1 MDKDSLLDDMEVQF
15 APEDQEKYG
24 AGWHTHSELA
34 IASMRGRELM
44 ELEALFGVPMP
55 AIMDAFR
62 KDATY
67 ANLACAWLA
76 CGRPGEW
83 KDFNPMIML
92 AEWRTKETE
101 VDAGKSPAEQSA
113 SELGVPATAPE
124 AFGALPITPV
134 PESTS

>member
-15 APEDQEKYG
+15 APEDHEKYG
-24 AGWHTHSELA
+24 AGWYTYSELA
-34 IASMRGRELM
+34 IATMRAHDLM
-44 ELEALFGVPMP
+44 ELEALFKVPIP

-92 AEWRTKETE
+92 AEWRTKEVE
-101 VDAGKSPAEQSA
+101 VDAGKSPAELPA
-113 SELGVPATAPE
+113 SGLGVPVIVPE
-124 AFGALPITPV
+124 GFAVLSTTPA

>member
-15 APEDQEKYG
+15 APEDHKKYG
-24 AGWHTHSELA
+24 AGWHTYSELA
-34 IASMRGRELM
+34 VASLPGQELM
-44 ELEALFGVPMP
+44 VLEALFGVPMP
-55 AIMDAFR
+55 AIMDNFR

-67 ANLACAWLA
+67 ANMACAWLA

-83 KDFNPMIML
+83 RDFNPMIML
-92 AEWRTKETE
+92 AEWRTKAAE

-113 SELGVPATAPE
+113 SEPGATAGVPE
-124 AFGALPITPV
+124 GFGALPITPA

>member
-15 APEDQEKYG
+15 APEDHEKYG
-24 AGWHTHSELA
+24 AGWYTYSELA
-34 IASMRGRELM
+34 IVSMRARELM

-92 AEWRTKETE
+92 AEWRTKEKAAE
-101 VDAGKSPAEQSA
+101 PGKSLAERSA
-113 SELGVPATAPE
+113 PEPGVTATAPE
-124 AFGALPITPV
+124 GFAALPTTPAL
-134 PESTS
+134 ESTS